1 MADYDEAILPGQEG
15 KIKLILK
22 GSRIHP
28 GLNKKGFTV
37 TTNDPENRKVLLFV
51 SAKINKVFDVSKNIA
66 LAGFSG
72 EDLETET
79 MITNVL
85 TEPIRIIDHRWAEN
99 SKELE
104 KYKDKIAIKIEE
116 VEKGKK
122 YQLILKKKEEIEP
135 GRYMGELVLI
145 TDFEKLKEKKVNV
158 MLTVNPIVEVNPKKI
173 MYSETGIRE
182 GEANVFEKKFYL
194 MAAKGDSLKV
204 LKVIPS
210 RDDIEVDIN
219 ERNPGKVYEGIVKVK
234 PTESIRDY
242 IASIKI
248 FTNYPGYEELEV
260 TVQGSFFAVPN
271 KQ

>member
-1 MADYDEAILPGQEG
+1 MADYDEVILPGKEG
-15 KIKLILK
+15 KIKVIIK

-28 GLNKKGFTV
+28 GLNKKSFTV

-51 SAKINKVFDVSKNIA
+51 SAKIKKVFDVSKNIA

-72 EDLETET
+72 EALEIET

-85 TEPIRIIDHRWAEN
+85 TEPIRIIDHRWAKE

-104 KYKDKIAIKIEE
+104 KYKDKIEVKIEE

-122 YQLILKKKEEIEP
+122 YQLILKKKEEIAP

-158 MLTVNPIVEVNPKKI
+158 MLTVNPIVEVNPKMI
-173 MYSETGIRE
+173 MYRERGIRE
-182 GEANVFEKKFYL
+182 GEVNIFEKKFHL
-194 MAAKGDSLKV
+194 VAMRGDSLKV
-204 LKVIPS
+204 LKVLPS
-210 RDDIEVDIN
+210 REDIEVDIH
-219 ERNPGKVYEGIVKVK
+219 ELHPGKVYEGIVKVK
-234 PTESIRDY
+234 PTKSNRNY

-260 TVQGSFFAVPN
+260 AVQGSFAAVPN